1 MNQNFEGTTL
11 ALQHYYDIVATSRRL
26 PLLTVYQAMEQPF
39 GRTMAVWMATPLDG
53 LPCPP
58 YIKSRL
64 DRTLL
69 LNRAVNAPHV
79 LRILDFGTGEGQSFV
94 VTDPVQGLPLRDIVH
109 ERGRL
114 EAWQVLRLLEQLT
127 GIVHAAH
134 LADLRFLCLSA
145 DNIFVTDPAR
155 FEIIVG
161 PMGMGLHRSEIMSI
175 PGVCITTN
183 RMRHIPPWEFAREHT
198 VLPMHREDTAVNL
211 AETDIRD
218 EDSIQDL
225 DLEAHPHTSDMQVSL
240 LELPPEGLCPD
251 VYGVAAILYEAICGA
266 HPYFGD
272 NREICDAVLTILQE
286 RPKHIA
292 ERCELPPSWCDAL
305 MEVLQS
311 PKEGALERLLNLF
324 AATAPPGVIDQARRA
339 EKTYLTPDV
348 SKPKTRPK
356 KTRRTIAYPRLLKA
370 AILTLAVALSVFI
383 TYAIAGQKRPT
394 DLFALPEILPA
405 THHGVDLVIASQRG
419 TQNASVYLTS
429 FADGSLIRLGNL
441 PLQYRNQMPGARL
454 QFVIADD
461 KGNTKQLPILVQQ
474 TPGLQL
480 VQVDL
485 NW

>member
-1 MNQNFEGTTL
+1 MTQNFEGTTL

-39 GRTMAVWMATPLDG
+39 GRTMAVWMATPLDD

-58 YIKSRL
+58 FIKTRL

-94 VTDPVQGLPLRDIVH
+94 VTDPVQGLPLRDVVH
-109 ERGRL
+109 ERGGL

-134 LADLRFLCLSA
+134 LVDLRFLCLSA

-175 PGVCITTN
+175 PGVCITAS
-183 RMRHIPPWEFAREHT
+183 RMRHIPPWEFAREHA
-198 VLPMHREDTAVNL
+198 VLPMHREETAVNL
-211 AETDIRD
+211 AEADIRD

-225 DLEAHPHTSDMQVSL
+225 DLEAQPHTSMHASI
-240 LELPPEGLCPD
+240 LELSPEGLCPD

-292 ERCELPPSWCDAL
+292 ERCELPPAWCNAL
-305 MEVLQS
+305 MEVLLS
-311 PKEGALERLLNLF
+311 PREGALEPLLNVF
-324 AATAPPGVIDQARRA
+324 AAHAQPGVIDQARRA
-339 EKTYLTPDV
+339 EKNYLSPDV
-348 SKPKTRPK
+348 SKPASHPK
-356 KTRRTIAYPRLLKA
+356 KTRRTVAHPRLLKGG
-370 AILTLAVALSVFI
+370 ILALAMALSVLV
-383 TYAIAGQKRPT
+383 TYAIAGQKRPV

-405 THHGVDLVIASQRG
+405 THNGVDLVIASQRG
-419 TQNASVYLTS
+419 NPNVSVYLTS
-429 FADGSLIRLGNL
+429 LADGSLIRLGNL

-474 TPGLQL
+474 IPGLQL